1 MSVQRPV
8 YRVPFPR
15 YHTYTGL
22 CDELEFLAREFADI
36 AEVITLMMMMMMMII
51 IMMMVGDHPGPERG
65 GPPDPRPQDSGRH
78 EVGAASA
85 AAPGQVLSQHP
96 R

>member
-22 CDELEFLAREFADI
+22 CDELEFLSREFADI
-36 AEVITLMMMMMMMII
+36 AEVITLGLII
-51 IMMMVGDHPGPERG
+51 PK
-65 GPPDPRPQDSGRH
+65 
-78 EVGAASA
+78 
-85 AAPGQVLSQHP
+85 
-96 R
+96 